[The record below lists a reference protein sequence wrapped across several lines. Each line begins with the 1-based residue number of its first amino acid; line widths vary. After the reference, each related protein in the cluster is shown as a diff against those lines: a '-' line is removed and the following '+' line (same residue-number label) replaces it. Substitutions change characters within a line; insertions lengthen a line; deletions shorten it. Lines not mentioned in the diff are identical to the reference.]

1 MKAFTTPQQIEA
13 YRIKVIASALRM
25 YLDHGIKAN
34 RMYTPPAMREAA
46 TTLTGRRYVQ
56 SRRGLQEAYAD
67 LTALY
72 NHRMLEMTGKDTNEK
87 P

>member
-13 YRIKVIASALRM
+13 YRIKVIASAMRM
-25 YLDHGIKAN
+25 YLDHGITAS

-46 TTLTGRRYVQ
+46 RTLTGRRYVR

-72 NHRMLEMTGKDTNEK
+72 NHRMLEITGKDSTEK